1 MNAFLEKLKQG
12 FEGLTAREQWLIA
25 SAGWLL
31 IMGLGVFIFLEP
43 IAKTLSATK
52 TEFSQQQQTTKDL
65 LALNMM
71 KQEKLNTSAN
81 AELEI
86 TLASLNQEIALL
98 DAEMARKTEGLVSA
112 PQMANLMESVL
123 KQSDKLTLL
132 SMTTLPAAQLTE
144 KDQAGFYLHPVEIEL
159 QGRYFDILDYLAALE
174 ALPVKYYWRSVDYRV
189 KAYPLAEVTLQVYT
203 LGESPVFIGG
213 VHANNG

>member
-43 IAKTLSATK
+43 IAKTLSTAK
-52 TEFSQQQQTTKDL
+52 TEFSQQQQTTKEL
-65 LALNMM
+65 LALNRM

-86 TLASLNQEIALL
+86 TLASLNQEIASL

-132 SMTTLPAAQLTE
+132 SMTTLPASQLTE
-144 KDQAGFYLHPVEIEL
+144 KDQAGFYLHPVEIAL
-159 QGRYFDILDYLAALE
+159 RGRYFDIVDFLAALE

-189 KAYPLAEVTLQVYT
+189 TTYPFADVTLQVYT

-213 VHANNG
+213 VHENNG